1 MSEFL
6 QLLKTNR
13 NYRYTWS
20 GQVVSEIG
28 DHFNNVAVFS
38 LALANTGSGL
48 VVTGI
53 MLSRAIPAV
62 MAGPVAGVILD
73 RLDRKRIMIASDLI
87 RAVVAIG
94 FILAIPRSDTWL
106 LYLLSALLMFASPF
120 FTSGRSAILPTIAN
134 KQELHTANSLTQ
146 TTQWMTLTIGAF
158 LGGTSIMQFGY
169 KWAFTFNA
177 LSFLFSAA
185 CISRLRVERGSFRAE
200 RTALAE
206 DKVVRPWHEYT
217 EGLRYM
223 RASPL
228 ILGLALVGIGWAS
241 GGGAAQIL
249 FSLFGELVFN
259 RGPAGIGYL
268 WAAAGVG
275 LLVGGTFAHW
285 LGKRI
290 SFDAYKRTI
299 SICYVIHGGTYV
311 IFSQMRAFQMA
322 LLFLGISRAA
332 VAVSSVLNM
341 SQLLRHVSD
350 EFRGRVF
357 ATMETMQWST
367 MMLSMAGAGVASANL
382 EPAHDRRRFG
392 LAQFQHGILLAVG
405 QLDGPIAGA
414 GARRRGAGRNRS
426 TRRPGGVNGRAHST
440 GDGSCQAHRA
450 RDRAAA
456 VSGGLSRGHP
466 LRRVGKRRAR
476 YGRRMRIGAAVPG
489 QSRKASTKS
498 SACFAKW
505 KSSSDRFTGWS
516 TTPRASAAAIRSK
529 SPKPTGIS
537 STT

>member
-13 NYRYTWS
+13 NYRWAWS

-38 LALANTGSGL
+38 LALANTRSGL

-62 MAGPVAGVILD
+62 MAGPLAGVILD

-106 LYLLSALLMFASPF
+106 LYMLSALLMFASPF

-134 KQELHTANSLTQ
+134 KEELHTANSLTQ

-158 LGGTSIMQFGY
+158 LGGTSITQFGY

-185 CISRLRVERGSFRAE
+185 CVSRLRVEGGGFRAE
-200 RTALAE
+200 RTALGE

-228 ILGLALVGIGWAS
+228 ILGIALLGIGWAS

-290 SFDAYKRTI
+290 SFGAYKRTI
-299 SICYVIHGGTYV
+299 SICYVIHGGSYI
-311 IFSQMRAFQMA
+311 IFSQMRNFQMA
-322 LLFLGISRAA
+322 LLFLAISRSAI
-332 VAVSSVLNM
+332 AVSSVLNM
-341 SQLLRHVSD
+341 SQLLRHVSN

-367 MMLSMAGAGVASANL
+367 MMLSMAGAGVASQTWSPRTIGIASGLLSSSTAFFWLWANWTHRL
-382 EPAHDRRRFG
+382 PEPAREG
-392 LAQFQHGILLAVG
+392 VEPEEIEVHGDPV
-405 QLDGPIAGA
+405 
-414 GARRRGAGRNRS
+414 
-426 TRRPGGVNGRAHST
+426 V
-440 GDGSCQAHRA
+440 
-450 RDRAAA
+450 
-456 VSGGLSRGHP
+456 
-466 LRRVGKRRAR
+466 
-476 YGRRMRIGAAVPG
+476 
-489 QSRKASTKS
+489 
-498 SACFAKW
+498 
-505 KSSSDRFTGWS
+505 
-516 TTPRASAAAIRSK
+516 
-529 SPKPTGIS
+529 
-537 STT
+537 

>member
-1 MSEFL
+1 MPEFL

-13 NYRYTWS
+13 NYRYAWS

-28 DHFNNVAVFS
+28 DHFNNVAVFA

-62 MAGPVAGVILD
+62 MAGPVAGVLLD

-120 FTSGRSAILPTIAN
+120 FTSGRSAILPTIAS
-134 KQELHTANSLTQ
+134 KEELHTANSLTQ

-158 LGGTSIMQFGY
+158 LGGTSITQFGY

-177 LSFLFSAA
+177 LSFVFSAA
-185 CISRLRVERGSFRAE
+185 CISRQRVERGSFRAE
-200 RTALAE
+200 RTTLAE
-206 DKVVRPWHEYT
+206 DNVVRPWREYT

-249 FSLFGELVFN
+249 FSLFGELVFH

-275 LLVGGTFAHW
+275 LLAGGTFAHW
-285 LGKRI
+285 LGKKL
-290 SFDAYKRTI
+290 SFGAYKRTI
-299 SICYVIHGGTYV
+299 SICYVIHGGSYV
-311 IFSQMRAFQMA
+311 IFSQMRDFHLA

-341 SQLLRHVSD
+341 SQLLRHVSN

-367 MMLSMAGAGVASANL
+367 MMLSMAGAGAASETWSPRTIGVVSGLLSSSTAFFWLWANWTGRL
-382 EPAHDRRRFG
+382 PEPAREG
-392 LAQFQHGILLAVG
+392 VEPEEIEVHGDPV
-405 QLDGPIAGA
+405 
-414 GARRRGAGRNRS
+414 
-426 TRRPGGVNGRAHST
+426 V
-440 GDGSCQAHRA
+440 
-450 RDRAAA
+450 
-456 VSGGLSRGHP
+456 
-466 LRRVGKRRAR
+466 
-476 YGRRMRIGAAVPG
+476 
-489 QSRKASTKS
+489 
-498 SACFAKW
+498 
-505 KSSSDRFTGWS
+505 
-516 TTPRASAAAIRSK
+516 
-529 SPKPTGIS
+529 
-537 STT
+537 

>member
-13 NYRYTWS
+13 NYRYAWS
-20 GQVVSEIG
+20 GQVISEIG

-120 FTSGRSAILPTIAN
+120 FTSGRSAILHTIAN
-134 KQELHTANSLTQ
+134 KEELHTANSLTQ

-158 LGGTSIMQFGY
+158 LGGTSITQFGY

-185 CISRLRVERGSFRAE
+185 CVSRLRVEGGGFRAE
-200 RTALAE
+200 RTLLGE

-228 ILGLALVGIGWAS
+228 ILGIALLGIGWAS

-268 WAAAGVG
+268 WAAAGIG
-275 LLVGGTFAHW
+275 LLVGGAFAHW

-290 SFDAYKRTI
+290 SFGAYKRTI
-299 SICYVIHGGTYV
+299 SICYVIHGGSYI
-311 IFSQMRAFQMA
+311 IFSQMRDFQMA
-322 LLFLGISRAA
+322 LLFLAISRSAI
-332 VAVSSVLNM
+332 AVSSVLNM
-341 SQLLRHVSD
+341 SQLLRHVSN

-367 MMLSMAGAGVASANL
+367 MMLSMAGAGVASQTWSPRTIGVFSGLLSSSTAFFWLWANWTGRL
-382 EPAHDRRRFG
+382 PEPAREG
-392 LAQFQHGILLAVG
+392 VEPEEIEVHGDPV
-405 QLDGPIAGA
+405 
-414 GARRRGAGRNRS
+414 
-426 TRRPGGVNGRAHST
+426 V
-440 GDGSCQAHRA
+440 
-450 RDRAAA
+450 
-456 VSGGLSRGHP
+456 
-466 LRRVGKRRAR
+466 
-476 YGRRMRIGAAVPG
+476 
-489 QSRKASTKS
+489 
-498 SACFAKW
+498 
-505 KSSSDRFTGWS
+505 
-516 TTPRASAAAIRSK
+516 
-529 SPKPTGIS
+529 
-537 STT
+537 

>member
-1 MSEFL
+1 MSEFVE
-6 QLLKTNR
+6 LLKRNR

-28 DHFNNVAVFS
+28 DHFNNVAVFA
-38 LALANTGSGL
+38 LALANTRSGL

-62 MAGPVAGVILD
+62 MAGPVAGVVLD

-158 LGGTSIMQFGY
+158 LGGTSIVQFGY

-185 CISRLRVERGSFRAE
+185 CISRLRVERGNFRAE
-200 RTALAE
+200 RTSLTE

-299 SICYVIHGGTYV
+299 SICYVIHGGSYV
-311 IFSQMRAFQMA
+311 IFSQMRSFQMA
-322 LLFLGISRAA
+322 LLFLGISRSA

-367 MMLSMAGAGVASANL
+367 MMLSMAGAGVASQTWSPRTIGVVSGLLSSSTAFFWLWANWTGRL
-382 EPAHDRRRFG
+382 PEPAREGVEPDEIEV
-392 LAQFQHGILLAVG
+392 HGDPV
-405 QLDGPIAGA
+405 
-414 GARRRGAGRNRS
+414 
-426 TRRPGGVNGRAHST
+426 V
-440 GDGSCQAHRA
+440 
-450 RDRAAA
+450 
-456 VSGGLSRGHP
+456 
-466 LRRVGKRRAR
+466 
-476 YGRRMRIGAAVPG
+476 
-489 QSRKASTKS
+489 
-498 SACFAKW
+498 
-505 KSSSDRFTGWS
+505 
-516 TTPRASAAAIRSK
+516 
-529 SPKPTGIS
+529 
-537 STT
+537 

>member
-1 MSEFL
+1 MSEFV

-13 NYRYTWS
+13 NYRYAWS

-38 LALANTGSGL
+38 LALANTRSGL

-134 KQELHTANSLTQ
+134 KEELHTANSLTQ

-158 LGGTSIMQFGY
+158 LGGTSITQFGY

-177 LSFLFSAA
+177 LSFVFSAA
-185 CISRLRVERGSFRAE
+185 CISRLRVGPGGFRAE

-228 ILGLALVGIGWAS
+228 ILGIALLGIGWAS

-290 SFDAYKRTI
+290 SFGAYKRTI
-299 SICYVIHGGTYV
+299 TVCYVIHGSAYV
-311 IFSQMRAFQMA
+311 IFSQMRNFQMA
-322 LLFLGISRAA
+322 LLFLALSRGAI
-332 VAVSSVLNM
+332 AVSSVLNM
-341 SQLLRHVSD
+341 SQLLRHVSN

-367 MMLSMAGAGVASANL
+367 MMLSMAGAGVASQAWSPRSIGVVSGLLSSSTAFFWLWANWTGRL
-382 EPAHDRRRFG
+382 PEPAREG
-392 LAQFQHGILLAVG
+392 VEPEEIEVHGDPV
-405 QLDGPIAGA
+405 
-414 GARRRGAGRNRS
+414 
-426 TRRPGGVNGRAHST
+426 V
-440 GDGSCQAHRA
+440 
-450 RDRAAA
+450 
-456 VSGGLSRGHP
+456 
-466 LRRVGKRRAR
+466 
-476 YGRRMRIGAAVPG
+476 
-489 QSRKASTKS
+489 
-498 SACFAKW
+498 
-505 KSSSDRFTGWS
+505 
-516 TTPRASAAAIRSK
+516 
-529 SPKPTGIS
+529 
-537 STT
+537 

>member
-13 NYRYTWS
+13 NYRYAWS

-38 LALANTGSGL
+38 LALANTRSGL

-62 MAGPVAGVILD
+62 MAGPIAGVILD

-134 KQELHTANSLTQ
+134 KEELHTANSLTQ

-158 LGGTSIMQFGY
+158 LGGTSVTQFGY

-185 CISRLRVERGSFRAE
+185 CISRLRVEGGGFRAARLE
-200 RTALAE
+200 KSSALGE

-223 RASPL
+223 KASPL
-228 ILGLALVGIGWAS
+228 ILGLALLGIGWAS

-290 SFDAYKRTI
+290 SFEAYKRTI
-299 SICYVIHGGTYV
+299 SICYVIHGGSYV
-311 IFSQMRAFQMA
+311 IFSQMRNFQMA
-322 LLFLGISRAA
+322 LLFLAISRGAI
-332 VAVSSVLNM
+332 AVSSVLNM
-341 SQLLRHVSD
+341 SQLLSHVSN

-367 MMLSMAGAGVASANL
+367 MMLSMAGAGVASQTWSPRTIGVVSGLLSSSTAFFWLWANGTGRL
-382 EPAHDRRRFG
+382 PEPAREG
-392 LAQFQHGILLAVG
+392 VEPEEIEVHGDPV
-405 QLDGPIAGA
+405 
-414 GARRRGAGRNRS
+414 
-426 TRRPGGVNGRAHST
+426 V
-440 GDGSCQAHRA
+440 
-450 RDRAAA
+450 
-456 VSGGLSRGHP
+456 
-466 LRRVGKRRAR
+466 
-476 YGRRMRIGAAVPG
+476 
-489 QSRKASTKS
+489 
-498 SACFAKW
+498 
-505 KSSSDRFTGWS
+505 
-516 TTPRASAAAIRSK
+516 
-529 SPKPTGIS
+529 
-537 STT
+537 

>member
-1 MSEFL
+1 MSDFL
-6 QLLKTNR
+6 QLLKSNR
-13 NYRYTWS
+13 NYRYAWS

-53 MLSRAIPAV
+53 MLARAIPAV
-62 MAGPVAGVILD
+62 MAGPIAGVVLD
-73 RLDRKRIMIASDLI
+73 RLDRKYIMIASDLI

-134 KQELHTANSLTQ
+134 KEELHTANSLTQ

-169 KWAFTFNA
+169 KWAFIFNA
-177 LSFLFSAA
+177 LSFVFSAA
-185 CISRLRVERGSFRAE
+185 CVSRLRVERGNFRAE
-200 RTALAE
+200 RTALTE
-206 DKVVRPWHEYT
+206 NKVVRPWHEYT

-223 RASPL
+223 RSSPL
-228 ILGLALVGIGWAS
+228 ILGIALLAVGWAS

-290 SFDAYKRTI
+290 SFEAYKRTI
-299 SICYVIHGGTYV
+299 SICYVIHGGSYV
-311 IFSQMRAFQMA
+311 IFSQMRDFQMA
-322 LLFLGISRAA
+322 LLFLALSRSAI
-332 VAVSSVLNM
+332 AVSSVLNM

-357 ATMETMQWST
+357 ATMETMSWST
-367 MMLSMAGAGVASANL
+367 MMLSMAGAGVASQSWSPRTIGVAS
-382 EPAHDRRRFG
+382 G
-392 LAQFQHGILLAVG
+392 LL
-405 QLDGPIAGA
+405 
-414 GARRRGAGRNRS
+414 
-426 TRRPGGVNGRAHST
+426 
-440 GDGSCQAHRA
+440 
-450 RDRAAA
+450 
-456 VSGGLSRGHP
+456 
-466 LRRVGKRRAR
+466 
-476 YGRRMRIGAAVPG
+476 
-489 QSRKASTKS
+489 
-498 SACFAKW
+498 
-505 KSSSDRFTGWS
+505 
-516 TTPRASAAAIRSK
+516 
-529 SPKPTGIS
+529 S
-537 STT
+537 STTAFFWLWANWTGRLPEPARAGVEPEEIEVHGDPVV

>member
-6 QLLKTNR
+6 QLLKSNR
-13 NYRYTWS
+13 NYRYAWS

-38 LALANTGSGL
+38 LALANTRSGL

-87 RAVVAIG
+87 RAVVAFG

-120 FTSGRSAILPTIAN
+120 FTSGRSAILPVIAN
-134 KQELHTANSLTQ
+134 KEELHTANSLTQ

-158 LGGTSIMQFGY
+158 LGGTSIVQFGY

-185 CISRLRVERGSFRAE
+185 CVSRLRVERGNFRAE
-200 RTALAE
+200 RTALGE

-223 RASPL
+223 KASPL
-228 ILGLALVGIGWAS
+228 ILGIALLGIGWAS

-268 WAAAGVG
+268 WAAAGIG

-290 SFDAYKRTI
+290 SFGAYKRTI
-299 SICYVIHGGTYV
+299 SICYVIHGGSYV
-311 IFSQMRAFQMA
+311 IFSQMRNFQMA
-322 LLFLGISRAA
+322 LLFLAISRSAI
-332 VAVSSVLNM
+332 AVSSVLNM

-367 MMLSMAGAGVASANL
+367 MMLSMAGAGVASETWSPRTIGVVSGLLSSSTAFFWLWANWTGRL
-382 EPAHDRRRFG
+382 PEPAREG
-392 LAQFQHGILLAVG
+392 VEPEEIEVHGDPV
-405 QLDGPIAGA
+405 
-414 GARRRGAGRNRS
+414 
-426 TRRPGGVNGRAHST
+426 V
-440 GDGSCQAHRA
+440 
-450 RDRAAA
+450 
-456 VSGGLSRGHP
+456 
-466 LRRVGKRRAR
+466 
-476 YGRRMRIGAAVPG
+476 
-489 QSRKASTKS
+489 
-498 SACFAKW
+498 
-505 KSSSDRFTGWS
+505 
-516 TTPRASAAAIRSK
+516 
-529 SPKPTGIS
+529 
-537 STT
+537 

>member
-1 MSEFL
+1 MPSEFV
-6 QLLKTNR
+6 QLLKSNR
-13 NYRYTWS
+13 NYRYAWS

-28 DHFNNVAVFS
+28 DHFNNVAVFA
-38 LALANTGSGL
+38 LALANTRSGL

-87 RAVVAIG
+87 RAVVAFG
-94 FILAIPRSDTWL
+94 FIFAIPRSDTWL
-106 LYLLSALLMFASPF
+106 LYLLSAMLMFASPF

-134 KQELHTANSLTQ
+134 KEELHTANSLTQ

-158 LGGTSIMQFGY
+158 LGGTSITQFGY

-177 LSFLFSAA
+177 LSFVFSAA
-185 CISRLRVERGSFRAE
+185 CVSRLRVKGKGGGFRAE
-200 RTALAE
+200 RTALTE

-223 RASPL
+223 KASPL
-228 ILGLALVGIGWAS
+228 ILGIALLGIGWAS

-275 LLVGGTFAHW
+275 LLIGGTFAHW

-290 SFDAYKRTI
+290 PFAGYKRTI
-299 SICYVIHGGTYV
+299 SICYVIHGGSYV
-311 IFSQMRAFQMA
+311 IFSQMRNFQMA
-322 LLFLGISRAA
+322 LVFLAVSRSAI
-332 VAVSSVLNM
+332 AVSSVLNM

-367 MMLSMAGAGVASANL
+367 MMLSMAGAGVASQTWSPRTIGVVSGLLSSSTAFFWLWANWTGRL
-382 EPAHDRRRFG
+382 PEPARAG
-392 LAQFQHGILLAVG
+392 VEPEEIEVHGDPV
-405 QLDGPIAGA
+405 
-414 GARRRGAGRNRS
+414 
-426 TRRPGGVNGRAHST
+426 V
-440 GDGSCQAHRA
+440 
-450 RDRAAA
+450 
-456 VSGGLSRGHP
+456 
-466 LRRVGKRRAR
+466 
-476 YGRRMRIGAAVPG
+476 
-489 QSRKASTKS
+489 
-498 SACFAKW
+498 
-505 KSSSDRFTGWS
+505 
-516 TTPRASAAAIRSK
+516 
-529 SPKPTGIS
+529 
-537 STT
+537 

>member
-1 MSEFL
+1 MADFL
-6 QLLKTNR
+6 DLLKANR
-13 NYRYTWS
+13 NYRWTWS

-38 LALANTGSGL
+38 LALANTRSGL

-62 MAGPVAGVILD
+62 LAGPIAGVLLD
-73 RLDRKRIMIASDLI
+73 RLDRKRVMIASDLI
-87 RAVVAIG
+87 RAAVAIG
-94 FILAIPRSDTWL
+94 FILAIPRSHTWL

-134 KQELHTANSLTQ
+134 KDELHTANSLTQ

-158 LGGTSIMQFGY
+158 LGGTTVMQFGY

-185 CISRLRVERGSFRAE
+185 CISRLRIERGSFRAE

-223 RASPL
+223 KASPL
-228 ILGLALVGIGWAS
+228 ILGLALLGIGWAS

-275 LLVGGTFAHW
+275 LLAGGTFAHW

-290 SFDAYKRTI
+290 SFGAYKRTI
-299 SICYVIHGGTYV
+299 SVCYVIHGGAYV
-311 IFSQMRAFQMA
+311 IFSQMRDFQMA

-332 VAVSSVLNM
+332 IAVSSVLNM

-367 MMLSMAGAGVASANL
+367 MMLSMAGAGVASESWSPRSIGVVSGLLSSSTAFFWLWANWSGRL
-382 EPAHDRRRFG
+382 PEPAREGVEPDEIEV
-392 LAQFQHGILLAVG
+392 HGDPV
-405 QLDGPIAGA
+405 
-414 GARRRGAGRNRS
+414 
-426 TRRPGGVNGRAHST
+426 V
-440 GDGSCQAHRA
+440 
-450 RDRAAA
+450 
-456 VSGGLSRGHP
+456 
-466 LRRVGKRRAR
+466 
-476 YGRRMRIGAAVPG
+476 
-489 QSRKASTKS
+489 
-498 SACFAKW
+498 
-505 KSSSDRFTGWS
+505 
-516 TTPRASAAAIRSK
+516 
-529 SPKPTGIS
+529 
-537 STT
+537 